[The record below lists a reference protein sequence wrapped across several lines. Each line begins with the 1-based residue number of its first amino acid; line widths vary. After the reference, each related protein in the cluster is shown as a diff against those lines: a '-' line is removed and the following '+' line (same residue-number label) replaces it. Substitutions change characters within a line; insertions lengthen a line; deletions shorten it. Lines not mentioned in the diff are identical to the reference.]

1 MGLIYIRISKK
12 TIIYYFYINNK
23 IVLIKGDKTMKEITV
38 KNVAVQELEGFYKDT
53 IIEFAFDG
61 IDGRYSCNE
70 MNGETLREVSYA
82 LLYANWNTVEGY
94 PNHFPQ
100 TVYPEFM
107 EAFKAKFGIEI
118 PTV

>member
-1 MGLIYIRISKK
+1 MNELI
-12 TIIYYFYINNK
+12 
-23 IVLIKGDKTMKEITV
+23 IT
-38 KNVAVQELEGFYKDT
+38 NEAVHELEGFYKDT
-53 IIEFAFDG
+53 IIEFTFDG
-61 IDGRYSCNE
+61 VEGRYSCNE
-70 MNGETLREVSYA
+70 MSGETLREVSYG

-94 PNHFPQ
+94 PNHIPQ

>member
-1 MGLIYIRISKK
+1 
-12 TIIYYFYINNK
+12 
-23 IVLIKGDKTMKEITV
+23 MKEIIIV
-38 KNVAVQELEGFYKDT
+38 NEAVQEIEDICKDT
-53 IIEFAFDG
+53 IIEFTFDG
-61 IDGRYSCNE
+61 VEGRYSCNE
-70 MNGETLREVSYA
+70 MSGETLREVSYG

-107 EAFKAKFGIEI
+107 EAFKAKFGVEI